1 MILYIVLTIFS
12 IALFVNI
19 FILYIKATNASLGD
33 GSELQIKKAVT
44 KTSIFTGWIKNI
56 SEINNKVFVF
66 PATEAILEF
75 SDKKEK
81 DKIE

>member
-1 MILYIVLTIFS
+1 MLYIVLSIFS

-19 FILYIKATNASLGD
+19 IIIYVQATNASLSD
-33 GSELQIKKAVT
+33 GSELKIDKDEIKENV
-44 KTSIFTGWIKNI
+44 FTGWIKNI
-56 SEINNKVFVF
+56 SELNNKVFVF
-66 PATEAILEF
+66 PSTEAVLEF